1 MSILDIIIFLFF
13 TGGVVVFGCSFF
25 NKKRSSEEFTS
36 AGRSLPG
43 WVVGMSIFA
52 TYVSSISY
60 LAYPGKA
67 YMSDWNAFVFSLSIP
82 IASYFAA
89 KYFVP
94 FYRSIGSVSAYSFLE
109 ERFGPWARVY
119 ASSCYLLTQV
129 ARMGSILYLL
139 ALPMNALAGM
149 GYQDDYRSNQR
160 CHYCLFNAGW
170 SESCDMDGG
179 DSRIYSDR
187 RCGCLS
193 LCADV

>member
-67 YMSDWNAFVFSLSIP
+67 YMSDWNFIVLSEAYRLTVFW
-82 IASYFAA
+82 
-89 KYFVP
+89 K
-94 FYRSIGSVSAYSFLE
+94 
-109 ERFGPWARVY
+109 
-119 ASSCYLLTQV
+119 
-129 ARMGSILYLL
+129 
-139 ALPMNALAGM
+139 NALAPGHVYM
-149 GYQDDYRSNQR
+149 RHR
-160 CHYCLFNAGW
+160 VIF
-170 SESCDMDGG
+170 
-179 DSRIYSDR
+179 
-187 RCGCLS
+187 
-193 LCADV
+193 

>member
-109 ERFGPWARVY
+109 ERFGPWARCICVIVLSFDAGCPDGVY
-119 ASSCYLLTQV
+119 SVS
-129 ARMGSILYLL
+129 ARIAYEC
-139 ALPMNALAGM
+139 PAGM
-149 GYQDDYRSNQR
+149 GY
-160 CHYCLFNAGW
+160 
-170 SESCDMDGG
+170 
-179 DSRIYSDR
+179 
-187 RCGCLS
+187 
-193 LCADV
+193 

>member
-109 ERFGPWARVY
+109 ERFGLWARMY

-139 ALPMNALAGM
+139 ALPMNAFAGM
-149 GYQDDYRSNQR
+149 GYQNDYCNNQHR
-160 CHYCLFNAGW
+160 YYCLFNAGW
-170 SESCDMDGG
+170 SEGGDMDGSNSG
-179 DSRIYSDR
+179 IYFDWWCSR
-187 RCGCLS
+187 LS
-193 LCADV
+193 LCTDV

>member
-1 MSILDIIIFLFF
+1 
-13 TGGVVVFGCSFF
+13 
-25 NKKRSSEEFTS
+25 
-36 AGRSLPG
+36 
-43 WVVGMSIFA
+43 MSIFA

-139 ALPMNALAGM
+139 ALPMNALLGWDIKMIIAVTSVAIIAYSMLG
-149 GYQDDYRSNQR
+149 GLKAVIWTEAIQGFILIGGAVV
-160 CHYCLFNAGW
+160 CLCVLMFKMPEGPAQVFQIAVTDQKFSLG
-170 SESCDMDGG
+170 SFGSSLTESTF
-179 DSRIYSDR
+179 
-187 RCGCLS
+187 
-193 LCADV
+193 

>member
-94 FYRSIGSVSAYSFLE
+94 LSFYRKRIGLQFSGRTLWPLGTCICVIVLSFDAGCPDGVYSVSARIAYE
-109 ERFGPWARVY
+109 CP
-119 ASSCYLLTQV
+119 
-129 ARMGSILYLL
+129 
-139 ALPMNALAGM
+139 AGM
-149 GYQDDYRSNQR
+149 GY
-160 CHYCLFNAGW
+160 
-170 SESCDMDGG
+170 
-179 DSRIYSDR
+179 
-187 RCGCLS
+187 
-193 LCADV
+193 

>member
-67 YMSDWNAFVFSLSIP
+67 YMSDWNAFVFSLSITSSSVRYGRQIFIKPSTPP
-82 IASYFAA
+82 ILMLTVTIAIISVGEMICANCG
-89 KYFVP
+89 FVSI
-94 FYRSIGSVSAYSFLE
+94 RSRYG
-109 ERFGPWARVY
+109 
-119 ASSCYLLTQV
+119 
-129 ARMGSILYLL
+129 
-139 ALPMNALAGM
+139 
-149 GYQDDYRSNQR
+149 
-160 CHYCLFNAGW
+160 
-170 SESCDMDGG
+170 
-179 DSRIYSDR
+179 
-187 RCGCLS
+187 
-193 LCADV
+193 

>member
-1 MSILDIIIFLFF
+1 MNGYVYSRHYNFFILH
-13 TGGVVVFGCSFF
+13 GGSCCLRLLFF

-94 FYRSIGSVSAYSFLE
+94 FIVLSEAYR
-109 ERFGPWARVY
+109 
-119 ASSCYLLTQV
+119 LT
-129 ARMGSILYLL
+129 AFWK
-139 ALPMNALAGM
+139 NALASGRACM
-149 GYQDDYRSNQR
+149 R
-160 CHYCLFNAGW
+160 HHVIF
-170 SESCDMDGG
+170 
-179 DSRIYSDR
+179 
-187 RCGCLS
+187 
-193 LCADV
+193 

>member
-139 ALPMNALAGM
+139 ALPMNAL
-149 GYQDDYRSNQR
+149 
-160 CHYCLFNAGW
+160 LGW
-170 SESCDMDGG
+170 DIKM
-179 DSRIYSDR
+179 IIAVTDR
-187 RCGCLS
+187 KS
-193 LCADV
+193 VV

>member
-67 YMSDWNAFVFSLSIP
+67 YMSDWNAFVFSLLLLNTLYPFIVLSE
-82 IASYFAA
+82 AYRLTVFWKNAL
-89 KYFVP
+89 VP
-94 FYRSIGSVSAYSFLE
+94 G
-109 ERFGPWARVY
+109 RVY
-119 ASSCYLLTQV
+119 MRHRV
-129 ARMGSILYLL
+129 I
-139 ALPMNALAGM
+139 
-149 GYQDDYRSNQR
+149 
-160 CHYCLFNAGW
+160 F
-170 SESCDMDGG
+170 
-179 DSRIYSDR
+179 
-187 RCGCLS
+187 
-193 LCADV
+193 

>member
-67 YMSDWNAFVFSLSIP
+67 YMCP
-82 IASYFAA
+82 IGMLLYSAC
-89 KYFVP
+89 P
-94 FYRSIGSVSAYSFLE
+94 FR
-109 ERFGPWARVY
+109 
-119 ASSCYLLTQV
+119 
-129 ARMGSILYLL
+129 
-139 ALPMNALAGM
+139 
-149 GYQDDYRSNQR
+149 
-160 CHYCLFNAGW
+160 
-170 SESCDMDGG
+170 
-179 DSRIYSDR
+179 
-187 RCGCLS
+187 
-193 LCADV
+193 

>member
-94 FYRSIGSVSAYSFLE
+94 FYRSIGSLQFSGRTLWSLGACICVIVLSFDAGCPDGVYSVSARIAYE
-109 ERFGPWARVY
+109 CP
-119 ASSCYLLTQV
+119 
-129 ARMGSILYLL
+129 
-139 ALPMNALAGM
+139 AGM
-149 GYQDDYRSNQR
+149 GY
-160 CHYCLFNAGW
+160 
-170 SESCDMDGG
+170 
-179 DSRIYSDR
+179 
-187 RCGCLS
+187 
-193 LCADV
+193 

>member
-89 KYFVP
+89 KYFCTLLS
-94 FYRSIGSVSAYSFLE
+94 FYRKRIGLQLSGRTLWTLGACVCVIVLSFDAGCPDGFYSVSARIAYE
-109 ERFGPWARVY
+109 CP
-119 ASSCYLLTQV
+119 
-129 ARMGSILYLL
+129 
-139 ALPMNALAGM
+139 AGM

-160 CHYCLFNAGW
+160 CHYCLFNVGW